1 MIKASCDHNFTAM
14 EEMHRKLID
23 DLQQQHQTEVAAL
36 LKEKD
41 QLLQEETAATMAGKI
56 LQQSNNIYSIIIITL
71 NLLKLIKS
79 IKAHFFILF

>member
-1 MIKASCDHNFTAM
+1 M
-14 EEMHRKLID
+14 EETHRKLID

-56 LQQSNNIYSIIIITL
+56 LQQKPGGWMSY
-71 NLLKLIKS
+71 
-79 IKAHFFILF
+79 FFN